1 MCGIGVEEN
10 LVNLAH
16 VHIEII
22 PVHKNHADKEVTP
35 ILENHVDARTDLIHE
50 NHVDVEVTLIPE
62 NHVDDRTVHVRAG
75 MLIGVQIPREAA
87 SSQRSYGRYES
98 CLTESHSVAVIG
110 RNQTGPNAE
119 QIYTSIV

>member
-1 MCGIGVEEN
+1 MWE
-10 LVNLAH
+10 VNVGGNPTNPVH
-16 VHIEII
+16 VHAGIV
-22 PVHKNHADKEVTP
+22 PVHKNHADTE
-35 ILENHVDARTDLIHE
+35 A
-50 NHVDVEVTLIPE
+50 TLIPE

-98 CLTESHSVAVIG
+98 CLTESHSVAVIR